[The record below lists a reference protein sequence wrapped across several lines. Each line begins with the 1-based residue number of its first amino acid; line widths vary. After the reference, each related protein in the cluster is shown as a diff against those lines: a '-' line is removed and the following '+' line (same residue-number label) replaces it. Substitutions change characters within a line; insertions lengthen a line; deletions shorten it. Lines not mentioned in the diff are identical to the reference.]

1 MALGHEDMNS
11 IGVRQ
16 QQDLREPDVLQ
27 IDQEE
32 RELLAARERQAEVLR
47 MLWERRQLLLRAAA
61 VGFVLSVLV
70 ALLIPNTYTSTAQ
83 LMPPDT
89 QASSGMA
96 MLTALAGKTLGPLA
110 GLSGDLLS
118 TKSAGPMFIG
128 VLRSETCQ
136 DRIVQRFDLQ
146 RVYGIK
152 LIGDARKH
160 LDDNTDIKEDRK
172 SGIITIRVEDR
183 NAQRAAAIA
192 NAYIDELN
200 SLSAQLSTSA
210 AHRERVFLEDRL
222 KVAKQE
228 LDSASNQLAQFS
240 SKNNTLDIQIEGKA
254 MLDAASSLTGQ
265 LIAAESQLQG
275 LREIYTDNNSRVR
288 ALSGRVA
295 ELRKQLEKF
304 GGTEQ
309 SAQGPTTNNGRSAL
323 VNGTDPPT
331 DKSVNGPFP
340 TIRSLPLLGE
350 KYSDYYRQTKVQE
363 TVFELLTEQY
373 ELAKVQEV
381 KETPSVK
388 VLDPARVPERKSA
401 PARWLIVSL
410 GTLLA
415 FGVAGIWVLGT
426 KSWEEIDPGDPRKSL
441 AQEVAGTLRANVP
454 WGANNNGGPHS
465 WRERIWSRLKS
476 PPPPS
481 GGSPV

>member
-1 MALGHEDMNS
+1 MS
-11 IGVRQ
+11 STGVRQ
-16 QQDLREPDVLQ
+16 RQELEDRQVLELER
-27 IDQEE
+27 DG
-32 RELLAARERQAEVLR
+32 RELELARERQAEILR
-47 MLWERRQLLLRAAA
+47 LLWERRQLLLRGAA
-61 VGFVLSVLV
+61 VGFVLSILI

-83 LMPPDT
+83 LMPPDS
-89 QASSGMA
+89 QNSSGLA

-110 GLSGDLLS
+110 GLSTDLLAS
-118 TKSAGPMFIG
+118 KSPGAMFIG

-146 RVYGIK
+146 RVYGNK

-183 NAQRAAAIA
+183 NAERSAAMA

-200 SLSAQLSTSA
+200 ILVSQLSTSA

-228 LDSASNQLAQFS
+228 LDNASNQLAQFS

-265 LIAAESQLQG
+265 LIVAESQLQG
-275 LREIYTDNNSRVR
+275 LREIYTDNNARVR
-288 ALSGRVA
+288 TLSGRVA
-295 ELRKQLEKF
+295 ELRKQLQKF

-309 SAQGPTTNNGRSAL
+309 NTQGKTTNNDPSSP
-323 VNGTDPPT
+323 VNETDPLS

-340 TIRSLPLLGE
+340 SIRSLPLLGA
-350 KYSDYYRQTKVQE
+350 KYSDYYRQAKVQE

-373 ELAKVQEV
+373 ELAKVQEA

-401 PARWLIVSL
+401 PARSLIVAL
-410 GTLLA
+410 GTLFA

-426 KSWEEIDPGDPRKSL
+426 KSWAEIDPGDPRKSL
-441 AQEVAGTLRANVP
+441 ALEVAGTLRANVP
-454 WGANNNGGPHS
+454 WGANNNGGTHS

-476 PPPPS
+476 PRPPS
-481 GGSPV
+481 GGSLA

>member
-1 MALGHEDMNS
+1 MS
-11 IGVRQ
+11 RTGVKQ
-16 QQDLREPDVLQ
+16 SPEPPEPQVFDPLTV
-27 IDQEE
+27 DE
-32 RELLAARERQAEVLR
+32 REIEAARERQAEVLR
-47 MLWERRQLLLRAAA
+47 TLWEHRRLLLRASV
-61 VGFVLSVLV
+61 VGFALSILI

-83 LMPPDT
+83 LMPPDQ
-89 QASSGMA
+89 QASSGLA
-96 MLTALAGKTLGPLA
+96 MLTALAGKALGPLA

-118 TKSAGPMFIG
+118 AKGSGPMFIG

-160 LDDNTDIKEDRK
+160 LDDNTEIKEDRK
-172 SGIITIRVEDR
+172 SGIITIRVDDR
-183 NAQRAAAIA
+183 NAQRSAAIA
-192 NAYIDELN
+192 NAYVDELN
-200 SLSAQLSTSA
+200 SLVAQLSTSA
-210 AHRERVFLEDRL
+210 AHRERLFLEDRL

-228 LDSASNQLAQFS
+228 LDNASSQLAQFS

-254 MLDAASSLTGQ
+254 MLDAAGSLTGQ

-275 LREIYTDNNSRVR
+275 LREIYTDNNPRVR

-304 GGTEQ
+304 GGTEPN
-309 SAQGPTTNNGRSAL
+309 AQGKTTNNGRSSVMNDA
-323 VNGTDPPT
+323 DPPS
-331 DKSVNGPFP
+331 DKSVTGPFP

-350 KYSDYYRQTKVQE
+350 KYSDYYRQAKVQE

-388 VLDPARVPERKSA
+388 VLDPARVPERKSS
-401 PARWLIVSL
+401 PARGLIVGL

-415 FGVAGIWVLGT
+415 LAVTGIWVLGT
-426 KSWEEIDPGDPRKSL
+426 KSWEDIDPADPRKSL
-441 AQEVAGTLRANVP
+441 ALEVAGTLQARVP
-454 WGANNNGGPHS
+454 WGSNNGRAHS
-465 WRERIWSRLKS
+465 WPKRVWSRLKS
-476 PPPPS
+476 PRPPS
-481 GGSPV
+481 DGSMA